1 MHQDD
6 PNRRIVRIAARLQQ
20 LSEDIRSS
28 ESPSVQVVFELMTVR
43 EMLVDMNN
51 AESPE
56 TEIQQ
61 CIDQIDELMETWDTK
76 LGNTIGE
83 RS

>member
-1 MHQDD
+1 M
-6 PNRRIVRIAARLQQ
+6 RQ
-20 LSEDIRSS
+20 LSEEIRNS
-28 ESPSVQVVFELMTVR
+28 ESPSVQIVFELMTTR
-43 EMLVDMNN
+43 EMLVEMKN
-51 AESPE
+51 AESAE
-56 TEIQQ
+56 AEIQQ